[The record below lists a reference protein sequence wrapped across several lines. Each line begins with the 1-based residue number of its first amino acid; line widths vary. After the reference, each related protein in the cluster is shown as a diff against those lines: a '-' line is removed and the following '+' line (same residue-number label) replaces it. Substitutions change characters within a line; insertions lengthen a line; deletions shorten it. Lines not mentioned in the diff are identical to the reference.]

1 MPAPDGVNLADD
13 IASERARRSHALI
26 YLDSAAAG
34 KLIHTEADSVALRHF
49 LDRRSS
55 AEWVSS
61 SLVEIE
67 TYRAVVRATG
77 PADMP
82 AVINQFQTLLDLIT
96 RIEIDSGIRIL
107 AQTVTPP
114 TVRSLDAIHLATG
127 LRLRDQGRLTTFVTY
142 DKRLA
147 EAASTAGPTV
157 NIPTS

>member
-1 MPAPDGVNLADD
+1 M
-13 IASERARRSHALI
+13 I
-26 YLDSAAAG
+26 YLDSAAAV
-34 KLIHTEADSVALRHF
+34 KLIHAEADSAALRDF
-49 LDRRSS
+49 LDERSNI
-55 AEWVSS
+55 EWVSS

-67 TYRAVVRATG
+67 TYRALVRATG

-82 AVINQFQTLLDLIT
+82 AVINQFHALLDLIV

-127 LRLRDQGRLTTFVTY
+127 LRIRNQGRLTTFVTY

-147 EAASTAGPTV
+147 EAASTAGLTV
-157 NIPTS
+157 NIPTC